1 MPESDVWR
9 SAFTNWDRRVVPDLQ
24 QYFQVDAYDL
34 DDISRPWR
42 WLRTLVLSLL
52 DIPDSRLAR
61 GLDRS

>member
-1 MPESDVWR
+1 M
-9 SAFTNWDRRVVPDLQ
+9 PDLQ

-34 DDISRPWR
+34 DAIARPWR
-42 WLRTLVLSLL
+42 WLRTFVLSLL

>member
-1 MPESDVWR
+1 M
-9 SAFTNWDRRVVPDLQ
+9 PDLQ